1 MEIMRPGVSENT
13 LKGKI
18 RITTRCMWLDK
29 GRLLDALHK
38 AAHAAL
44 SSCPV
49 NCPLSHMERT
59 VSEVLRKIV
68 RKYSGK
74 RPEVIAIAMEN
85 PMAVRADEVSAR
97 MSGDP
102 NLGSG
107 VAALRKV
114 VEGNNKR
121 NRTKKAPSQEEAG
134 EIIDS
139 SVGLLGEEETASS
152 SSYTEGAEDVPVRSS
167 SEESDDFWNSFINP
181 SSPSSPG
188 ETKKVD
194 RLTDAETKTEDSE
207 SRREEEEEEGDTS
220 DSQTKST
227 TKRVRRNK
235 WKPEEVKKVIR
246 MRGELHSRFQ
256 VVKGRMALWEEI
268 SSNLSAEGI
277 NRSPGQCKSLWASL
291 IQKYEVR
298 PL

>member
-74 RPEVIAIAMEN
+74 RPEVIAIATEN

-97 MSGDP
+97 LSGD
-102 NLGSG
+102 GSVDSG

-114 VEGNNKR
+114 VDGHNKR
-121 NRTKKAPSQEEAG
+121 SRPKKAPSQEDAPRE
-134 EIIDS
+134 
-139 SVGLLGEEETASS
+139 
-152 SSYTEGAEDVPVRSS
+152 
-167 SEESDDFWNSFINP
+167 
-181 SSPSSPG
+181 
-188 ETKKVD
+188 VD
-194 RLTDAETKTEDSE
+194 RTL
-207 SRREEEEEEGDTS
+207 EGSITLN
-220 DSQTKST
+220 TFVGVYLGF
-227 TKRVRRNK
+227 RY
-235 WKPEEVKKVIR
+235 VI
-246 MRGELHSRFQ
+246 
-256 VVKGRMALWEEI
+256 
-268 SSNLSAEGI
+268 
-277 NRSPGQCKSLWASL
+277 
-291 IQKYEVR
+291 
-298 PL
+298 